1 MYNVA
6 LTGKIKVLILAM
18 KKDELLTPDEVAKIL
33 KVHSETVRRWLRE
46 GTLSGIKLGKSLR
59 WRIKREE
66 LDRYIAQQGRT
77 EN

>member
-1 MYNVA
+1 MN
-6 LTGKIKVLILAM
+6 
-18 KKDELLTPDEVAKIL
+18 DELLTPDEVAKIL

-46 GTLSGIKLGKSLR
+46 GTLSGIKLGQSLR

-66 LDRYIAQQGRT
+66 LDRYIAQQERT